1 MLRVKTSY
9 HSTSVRS
16 RSHTPVEGLCP
27 AELCT
32 RKLRTVGRSR
42 FWTDS
47 GLLGQRGIHSSTEMA
62 TRKDTGHIR
71 GLLLSSPCIQLPN
84 FSKGT
89 ELWVLLHQKR
99 LTAVAEPL
107 CSSGSVYQN
116 SSYQSHSSGPSIL
129 CSSKQDLDHDC
140 PIRLCHQATPQGP
153 TKNASPPGWRRL
165 ESTTS
170 VGPKANSF
178 AFPHPPPPEDST

>member
-1 MLRVKTSY
+1 M
-9 HSTSVRS
+9 
-16 RSHTPVEGLCP
+16 
-27 AELCT
+27 
-32 RKLRTVGRSR
+32 
-42 FWTDS
+42 
-47 GLLGQRGIHSSTEMA
+47 EMA

-107 CSSGSVYQN
+107 RSSGSVYQN
-116 SSYQSHSSGPSIL
+116 SSYQSHSSEPSIR
-129 CSSKQDLDHDC
+129 CSSKQDLDHGC
-140 PIRLCHQATPQGP
+140 PIRPLPRGRLRMP
-153 TKNASPPGWRRL
+153 LGWRRL

-178 AFPHPPPPEDST
+178 AFPLPAAPRRLHLKHKVLGEQKSLEMTKRATFS